1 MFLTYPGTMFSA
13 TAVSGSGHRIRDR
26 FEGATKMKRKSLRG
40 SVCAVA
46 RALDVIGDWWSLLII
61 YEAIAGPKRFGELE
75 RTLGKSFGR

>member
-1 MFLTYPGTMFSA
+1 
-13 TAVSGSGHRIRDR
+13 
-26 FEGATKMKRKSLRG
+26 MKRKSLQG

-75 RTLGKSFGR
+75 RTLGRSLGDETLCTSSQSLVPALKSRAVILVMNLGCI

>member
-1 MFLTYPGTMFSA
+1 
-13 TAVSGSGHRIRDR
+13 
-26 FEGATKMKRKSLRG
+26 MKRKSLQG

-75 RTLGKSFGR
+75 RKKLGYREKHSRDTAQGAFGEGYR